1 MSSVTTTK
9 TPIGRYFDVTGGR
22 VYGHVREGDGP
33 ALVFLHYW
41 GGSHRTWRPVIER
54 LSPTRAFVSYDHRG
68 WGESTEVPGPYGIEQ
83 LADDAE
89 RVIEELGYGACV
101 VVGHSMG
108 GKVAQVLASR
118 RSAGLKGVVL
128 VAPAPPAP
136 VGVTR
141 EFQEALAHAYD
152 NDETIDRSI
161 DLVLTSGELSA
172 EARRQVHEDSSRA
185 GEAARMAWPREA
197 LVEDFADRVGA
208 IDVPVLVL
216 AGSDDKV
223 DPPHVL
229 RDHLLPLIPTATL
242 TELGGTGHLSPLEV
256 PDQIASHIS
265 AFVARLQRGGPAP
278 AAQGDRSQRPST

>member
-1 MSSVTTTK
+1 MTPY
-9 TPIGRYFDVTGGR
+9 TPIGRYFHVKDGR
-22 VYGHVREGDGP
+22 IYGHVREGHGP

-54 LSPTRAFVSYDHRG
+54 LSPAQKFVSFDHRG
-68 WGESTEVPGPYGIEQ
+68 WGESTHVPGPYRIEQ

-89 RVIEELGYGACV
+89 RVIDELGHSEYV

-118 RSAGLKGVVL
+118 RPAGLKGAVL

-136 VGVTR
+136 IGVTH

-152 NDETIDRSI
+152 NHETIDQSI
-161 DLVLTSGELSA
+161 DLVLTNGELSA

-185 GEAARMAWPREA
+185 GEAARMAWPRQA
-197 LVEDFADRVGA
+197 LLEDFTDRVGA

-216 AGSDDKV
+216 AGCGDKV
-223 DPPHVL
+223 DPPQIL
-229 RDHLLPLIPTATL
+229 REHLLPLITTATL

-265 AFVARLQRGGPAP
+265 AFVTRL
-278 AAQGDRSQRPST
+278 

>member
-1 MSSVTTTK
+1 MTSYA
-9 TPIGRYFDVTGGR
+9 PIGRYFNVTNGR
-22 VYGHVREGDGP
+22 IYGHVREGDGP

-41 GGSHRTWRPVIER
+41 GGSHRTWRPVIEH
-54 LSPTRAFVSYDHRG
+54 LSPTQTFVSYDHRG
-68 WGESTEVPGPYGIEQ
+68 WGESTQVPGPNGIEQ

-89 RVIEELGYGACV
+89 RVIDELDHGEYV

-118 RSAGLKGVVL
+118 RPAGLKGVVL

-136 VGVTR
+136 IGVTH

-152 NDETIDRSI
+152 NDETIDQSI
-161 DLVLTSGELSA
+161 DLVLTNGELSA

-185 GEAARMAWPREA
+185 GEAARMAWPRQA
-197 LVEDFADRVGA
+197 LEDFTDSVGA
-208 IDVPVLVL
+208 INVPVLVL
-216 AGSDDKV
+216 AGTDDKV
-223 DPPHVL
+223 DPLQIL
-229 RDHLLPLIPTATL
+229 REHLLPLITTATL

-265 AFVARLQRGGPAP
+265 AFVTRH
-278 AAQGDRSQRPST
+278 

>member
-1 MSSVTTTK
+1 MTTH
-9 TPIGRYFDVTGGR
+9 TPIGRYFDVKDGR

-41 GGSHRTWRPVIER
+41 GGSHRTWRPVLER
-54 LSPTRAFVSYDHRG
+54 LSPAQAFVSYDHRG

-89 RVIEELGYGACV
+89 RVIDELGYREYV
-101 VVGHSMG
+101 LVGHSMG
-108 GKVAQVLASR
+108 GKTAQVLASR
-118 RSAGLKGVVL
+118 RPAGLQGMVL

-136 VGVTR
+136 VGVTP
-141 EFQEALAHAYD
+141 EFQEMLAHAYD
-152 NDETIDRSI
+152 SEETISQSI
-161 DLVLTSGELSA
+161 DLALTNGALSA

-185 GEAARMAWPREA
+185 GEAARSAWPRQA

-216 AGSDDKV
+216 AGSEDKV
-223 DPPHVL
+223 DPPQIL
-229 RDHLLPLIPTATL
+229 REHLLPLIPTATL

-256 PDQIASHIS
+256 PDQVASHIT
-265 AFVARLQRGGPAP
+265 AFVTRL
-278 AAQGDRSQRPST
+278 